1 MEKLASFYLIYPLAL
16 TELGL
21 LELKE
26 KWALHFLNDPLEIL
40 SVDEGGILIS
50 VKTLQGF
57 ALNHILRS
65 PTRILMRFAEFKA
78 RDFPKLFKKISKLP
92 WKTLMIGATPK
103 IVVSSTNSKLFDS
116 RKVVKAIEDGI
127 LEYYRMQPVKKKY
140 LDHLEANKTAD
151 LPEIYYRAVD
161 DVITLS
167 LDTTGEIL
175 HKRGEKI
182 FTGLAP
188 IRESLATLLLSAL
201 THDLPESDYT
211 LIDPMSGSGTFLIE
225 AHDAYKIN
233 FDRNFSFQ
241 HTPLWIDYATKQ
253 LFEKSFKSEKNTKF
267 THYLGFEFLDEVIAL
282 AKKNTLGKDISISKG
297 DLFSSENVVLGNNI
311 VVINPPYGLRVGEK
325 SNINLAYYKDVIENI
340 RRKYAPIRIGI
351 IIPEEYH
358 YSPKKDEGLYR
369 IAFKNGGLP
378 VVFHVLN
385 Y

>member
-1 MEKLASFYLIYPLAL
+1 
-16 TELGL
+16 
-21 LELKE
+21 
-26 KWALHFLNDPLEIL
+26 
-40 SVDEGGILIS
+40 
-50 VKTLQGF
+50 
-57 ALNHILRS
+57 
-65 PTRILMRFAEFKA
+65 
-78 RDFPKLFKKISKLP
+78 
-92 WKTLMIGATPK
+92 
-103 IVVSSTNSKLFDS
+103 
-116 RKVVKAIEDGI
+116 
-127 LEYYRMQPVKKKY
+127 
-140 LDHLEANKTAD
+140 
-151 LPEIYYRAVD
+151 
-161 DVITLS
+161 
-167 LDTTGEIL
+167 
-175 HKRGEKI
+175 
-182 FTGLAP
+182 
-188 IRESLATLLLSAL
+188 
-201 THDLPESDYT
+201 
-211 LIDPMSGSGTFLIE
+211 MSGSGTFLIE

-351 IIPEEYH
+351 IIPEEYY

>member
-1 MEKLASFYLIYPLAL
+1 MENLASFYLIYPLGL

-26 KWALHFLNDPLEIL
+26 KWAMHFESEALEIL
-40 SVDEGGILIS
+40 SVDEGGILILA
-50 VKTLQGF
+50 KILQGF

-65 PTRILMRFAEFKA
+65 PTRILLRFAEFKA
-78 RDFPKLFKKISKLP
+78 RDFPKLFKKTSKLP
-92 WKTLMIGATPK
+92 WNTLMIGATPE
-103 IVVSSTNSKLFDS
+103 IEVSSSNSKLFDS
-116 RKVVKAIEDGI
+116 RKVAKAIQDGI
-127 LEYYRMQPVKKKY
+127 LEYYRMRPVKKKY
-140 LDHLEANKTAD
+140 LDHFELNKSVD
-151 LPEIYYRAVD
+151 LPRIYYRAVE

-188 IRESLATLLLSAL
+188 IRENLATLLLSAL
-201 THDLPESDYT
+201 THNLNSDNYN

-233 FDRNFSFQ
+233 FDRSFSYQ
-241 HTPLWIDYATKQ
+241 HTPLWLDFSLKKD
-253 LFEKSFKSEKNTKF
+253 FKEKFKSQKNPKF
-267 THYLGFEFLDEVIAL
+267 VKYLGFELNDEVIAL
-282 AKKNTLGKDISISKG
+282 AKKNTIGKDITIAKA
-297 DLFSSENVVLGNNI
+297 DIFREDNLVMGNNI

-325 SNINLAYYKDVIENI
+325 SSINLDFYKEIIENV
-340 RRKYAPIRIGI
+340 RRKYDPKRLGI

-358 YSPKKDEGLYR
+358 FTAKKDEGLHR
-369 IAFKNGGLP
+369 IAFKNGGIP